1 MAKSLPSL
9 PTIFK
14 CAVATLLLFF
24 FAPSISA
31 GNQSSP
37 RPISDDEI
45 SNRKQ
50 ECYADIERSSLIEK
64 ENCALKCTSP
74 VCYDLIYETDPLE
87 EGEKDYIRSQEFRYC
102 MRRSSVGLKLDQ
114 VKGAFD
120 NEVTVRAAAFSMPG

>member
-1 MAKSLPSL
+1 MAMAKSLPSL

-14 CAVATLLLFF
+14 CAVATVLFF

-50 ECYADIERSSLIEK
+50 ECYADIESGLWGGRCRSSLIEK
-64 ENCALKCTSP
+64 EIAL
-74 VCYDLIYETDPLE
+74 
-87 EGEKDYIRSQEFRYC
+87 
-102 MRRSSVGLKLDQ
+102 
-114 VKGAFD
+114 
-120 NEVTVRAAAFSMPG
+120 